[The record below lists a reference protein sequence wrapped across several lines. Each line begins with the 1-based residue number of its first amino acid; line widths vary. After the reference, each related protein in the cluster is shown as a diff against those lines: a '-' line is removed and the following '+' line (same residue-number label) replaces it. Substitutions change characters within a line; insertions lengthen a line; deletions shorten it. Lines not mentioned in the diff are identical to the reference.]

1 MSDAST
7 ADPTNTNTNS
17 SDTANGTDSPWAA
30 FRRPPDLVA
39 AARRDLETGRRI
51 GLAVTAVYLGFA
63 LLSALAGL
71 DFHVVSFLLIAA
83 LFGYG
88 TATAVDS
95 PRTARHVVFVG
106 VILGAP
112 LGLTMLVL
120 IKRIKEY
127 EAALARPG
135 RP

>member
-1 MSDAST
+1 MSDAGT
-7 ADPTNTNTNS
+7 TDPTNT
-17 SDTANGTDSPWAA
+17 TDSPWAA

-51 GLAVTAVYLGFA
+51 GMAVTVVYLGFA
-63 LLSALAGL
+63 LVSALVGL
-71 DFHVVSFLLIAA
+71 DFYVAGFLVIAG

-88 TATAVDS
+88 TATAVES
-95 PRTARHVVFVG
+95 PRAARNVVFVG
-106 VILGAP
+106 VILAAP

-127 EAALARPG
+127 EAALAQARRP
-135 RP
+135 